1 MARLIGPD
9 EAMRL
14 VYLRDGRARAQ
25 GLLVPLWQNKACTIP
40 ADVLTVDG
48 EPIPTATVTIDEY
61 SRIPLFQYP
70 DGLDVVYTAVSGG
83 PVTELRA
90 GTDARVSSLAAQVGG
105 VVGQVATAIADVP
118 AKSANLA
125 DLPNAATAR
134 TNLGLGNVNNTPDSA
149 KPVSTA
155 QQTAISLVQGTLTT
169 AIADVQA
176 AAAAP
181 IEVAGTN
188 LTGVALQAKG
198 GSIGTG
204 GKPVVSIRF
213 DHHLTNLKNTIWPLL
228 VARGMPATV
237 GVVSRWPTGDSLST
251 GTTWADLRAMC
262 RQGLE
267 VWSHSATHADAA
279 TPARL
284 VEEIVTSKQEI
295 EAQDIKVWGWQV
307 PGLEPTDP
315 SWRLET
321 NDHLAGLA
329 GRLIAQTYP
338 FSEGYS
344 LGSTWRSMPHRS
356 YHGLNHL
363 TIELMSQ
370 AAVQSTVTQA
380 LAYGSGIQ
388 LMLHPGYIGLNG
400 YMSLSALT
408 GVLDWLATK
417 RDAGEFDIMTATGLI
432 AADPNHSRKLN
443 LLGNSSFDPD
453 YAAFWTGWNHG
464 AGVSLRT
471 TTGHTGANFVEFTT
485 SGTSK
490 LQQITSA
497 LTYTGSQGGTF
508 RVEAWIR
515 ATGALPA
522 TGTMRL
528 VDNTNSARYDETRSF
543 TPSALNAWQKVWW
556 NTTLHP
562 ATMQLRI
569 ELGRDA
575 NVAQPIQFDDITVTP
590 V

>member
-9 EAMRL
+9 ESLRL

-25 GLLVPLWQNKACTIP
+25 GLLVPLWANQACTIP

-48 EPIPTATVTIDEY
+48 DPIPTATVTIDEY
-61 SRIPLFQYP
+61 SRIPQFQFP
-70 DGLDVVYTAVSGG
+70 DGADVVYTAVHGG
-83 PVTELRA
+83 PVTALRA
-90 GTDARVSSLAAQVGG
+90 ATDARVSALADQVGG
-105 VVGQVATAIADVP
+105 VVGQVSTAIADAP

-125 DLPNAATAR
+125 DLPSASTAR
-134 TNLGLGNVNNTPDSA
+134 VNLGLGNVNNTPDMS
-149 KPVSTA
+149 KPVSTL
-155 QQTAISLVQGTLTT
+155 QQTAISGVQSALTT

-181 IEVAGTN
+181 IEVAGQN
-188 LTGVALQAKG
+188 LTGQALQAKG

-213 DHHLTNLKNTIWPLL
+213 DHHLTNLKNNIWPLL

-251 GTTWADLRAMC
+251 GTTWSDLRAMC

-267 VWSHSATHADAA
+267 VWSHSATHADAP
-279 TPARL
+279 TFERL
-284 VEEIVTSKQEI
+284 VEEIVTSKAEI

-321 NDHLAGLA
+321 NAHLAGTA

-338 FSEGYS
+338 FSEGYT
-344 LGSTWRSMPHRS
+344 LGSTWRPMPHRA

-363 TIELMSQ
+363 TIEGMSQ

-380 LAYGSGIQ
+380 LAYGAGIQ

-400 YMSLSALT
+400 YMSLASLT
-408 GVLDWLATK
+408 GVLDWLAAK
-417 RDAGEFDIMTATGLI
+417 RDAGDLEIMTATGLI
-432 AADPNHSRKLN
+432 AADPGHSRRLN
-443 LLGNSSFDPD
+443 LIGNSSFDPD
-453 YAAFWTGWNHG
+453 YAAFWTGWSHG

-485 SGTSK
+485 SGTAK
-490 LQQITSA
+490 LVQASSA
-497 LTYTGSQGGTF
+497 LTYTGTQGGTV

-522 TGTMRL
+522 TGTIRL
-528 VDNTNSARYDETRSF
+528 VDNTTPSRYDETRSF
-543 TPSALNAWQKVWW
+543 TPSTLNVWQQVHF

-575 NVAQPIQFDDITVTP
+575 NVAQPIQFDDISVTP